1 MSIPQKIIQRF
12 KWKWHDMR
20 WALGFGKSL
29 ITKKKRDVILVY
41 HGIDAIGST
50 AYNTRFISEVMFE
63 KQVAYFAQNTH
74 VLSLEDFFL
83 GRFSPNKMNVCLT
96 FDDGYQN
103 NLTRALPILEKYK
116 VPATFF
122 ITGIQSL
129 HQQVLWPDKIDLAVP
144 YLPNEIDILGIR
156 FLKKRK
162 NQLVTKQT
170 DENVKQFLQKKSQA
184 EIEEFLAQLHAN
196 YPFSLE
202 AYHPDYYQTLTDSEI
217 TYLGQHPLI
226 TIGAHGVFHTDLTV
240 LSEQECLNELQK
252 SKDYLE
258 KLIQKEVKAMAFPF
272 GTYNE
277 KVLKATEK
285 VGFTQLLALDKI
297 GNISH
302 PQMRERFGVNPFISY
317 ENQILAIIEG
327 KY

>member
-1 MSIPQKIIQRF
+1 MRILQKIAQRI

-20 WALGFGKSL
+20 YAFGFGKSL
-29 ITKKKRDVILVY
+29 KSKSKRDVILVY

-50 AYNTRFISEVMFE
+50 AYNTRFLSEDMFE
-63 KQVAYFAQNTH
+63 KQVAYFVQNTH
-74 VLSLEDFFL
+74 VLSLENFFL
-83 GRFSPNKMNVCLT
+83 GRFSPNKMNIALT

-122 ITGIQSL
+122 ITCIHSL
-129 HQQVLWPDKIDLAVP
+129 NQQVLWPDRIDLTIP
-144 YLPNEIDILGIR
+144 YLPKEIDILGTR
-156 FLKKRK
+156 FQKNRK
-162 NQLVTKQT
+162 NQLVAKLTG
-170 DENVKQFLQKKSQA
+170 ENVKQFLQKKSQA
-184 EIEEFLAQLHAN
+184 EIELVLAQLNAN
-196 YPFSLE
+196 YPIPLH
-202 AYHPDYYQTLTDSEI
+202 AYHPDYYQTLTDLEI
-217 TYLGQHPLI
+217 ELLGKNPLI

-240 LSEQECLNELQK
+240 LSEQECLNELQN

-258 KLIQKEVKAMAFPF
+258 KLIQKQVSAIAFPF

-277 KVLKATEK
+277 KVLRASEK

-302 PQMRERFGVNPFISY
+302 PQMRERFGINPFISY
-317 ENQILAIIEG
+317 QNQILAIIEG

>member
-1 MSIPQKIIQRF
+1 MRILQKITQRI

-20 WALGFGKSL
+20 YTFGFGKSL
-29 ITKKKRDVILVY
+29 TTEKKRDVILVY

-50 AYNTRFISEVMFE
+50 AYNTRFISEDMFE

-74 VLSLEDFFL
+74 VVSLEDFFL
-83 GRFSPNKMNVCLT
+83 ERFSPNKMNLALT

-122 ITGIQSL
+122 ITCIHSL
-129 HQQVLWPDKIDLAVP
+129 NQKVLWPDIIDLTIP
-144 YLPNEIDILGIR
+144 YLPKEIDMLGVR
-156 FLKKRK
+156 FQKKRK
-162 NQLVTKQT
+162 NQLLAKETG
-170 DENVKQFLQKKSQA
+170 ENVKQFLQKKSQA
-184 EIEEFLAQLHAN
+184 EIELVLSQLNAN
-196 YPFSLE
+196 YPFPLH
-202 AYHPDYYQTLTDSEI
+202 AYHPDYYQTLTDLEI
-217 TYLGQHPLI
+217 KFLGENPFI
-226 TIGAHGVFHTDLTV
+226 TIGAHGVFHTDLTI

-258 KLIQKEVKAMAFPF
+258 KLIQKEVSAIAFPF

-277 KVLKATEK
+277 KVLRAAEK

-317 ENQILAIIEG
+317 QNQILAILEG